1 MGRGFPVSVPIRHS
15 LTFGVPLTIGG
26 LGAFIKE
33 NLDAHNVLRQLM
45 IIHESLPL
53 RLDRKKGLIDFK

>member
-15 LTFGVPLTIGG
+15 LTFGVLLTIGG

-33 NLDAHNVLRQLM
+33 NLNAHNVLR
-45 IIHESLPL
+45 
-53 RLDRKKGLIDFK
+53 